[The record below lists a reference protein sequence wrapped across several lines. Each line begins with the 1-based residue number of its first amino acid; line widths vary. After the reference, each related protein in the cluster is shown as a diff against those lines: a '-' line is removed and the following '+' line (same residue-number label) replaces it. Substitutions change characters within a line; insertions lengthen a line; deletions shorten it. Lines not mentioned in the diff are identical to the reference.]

1 MFMFRVFKLIITS
14 KKYFTTVCRQFN
26 MDARKIMQAQV
37 CDTEIFISV
46 MGREKW
52 KFKGGKNSKEIV

>member
-26 MDARKIMQAQV
+26 MDARKIMQEQV
-37 CDTEIFISV
+37 CDKAILVTV

-52 KFKGGKNSKEIV
+52 KFKEGKNSKEII